1 MITGGAEEAE
11 EAEAAVRFSVLFCES
26 SDTVSRASC
35 VFSLHPT
42 ACARCQNFLIPMA
55 YLQV

>member
-11 EAEAAVRFSVLFCES
+11 AAVRVSVLFCES

-42 ACARCQNFLIPMA
+42 ACARCQNFLMPMA